1 MALICEET
9 CEQVPSSRA
18 TFTLCRC
25 APTYPNDTTPE
36 FYFWCDCPAFGKW
49 ACYGMLASDKRF
61 TSTPKDACKHVK
73 IAWRAT
79 LIAKEYWKNFKLAQ
93 SQNWGMSFTQP
104 HQLRGE
110 MRAGVVVDER
120 LNDIVDGIGKIQFTP
135 TQGEIEKYNIT
146 THYTVK
152 SSGNFVSCSCKGF
165 IYHNRCKHVN
175 RIIEREKMLLNRRD
189 MCISFAHYYLQYCC
203 PEYT

>member
-18 TFTLCRC
+18 TFTLCRFTNEC
-25 APTYPNDTTPE
+25 KSTTTPE

-73 IAWRAT
+73 LAWRST
-79 LIAKEYWKNFKLAQ
+79 LIAKEYWKNYKLAQ
-93 SQNWGMSFTQP
+93 SQSWGARFAKP
-104 HQLRGE
+104 DQLRGE
-110 MRAGVVVDER
+110 MRAGVVIDAK
-120 LNDIVDGIGKIQFTP
+120 LNDLVDGIGKIEFTP

-152 SSGNFVSCSCKGF
+152 SCGNSVSCSCKGF
-165 IYHNRCKHVN
+165 VYHNRCKHVN
-175 RIIEREKMLLNRRD
+175 RIIQREKMYLNRRD
-189 MCISFAHYYLQYCC
+189 LGISLALLALN
-203 PEYT
+203 